1 MDGCHYFYSILSPN
15 KLVKPENKHS
25 KYRVVYRRY
34 HTLIL
39 ESRDMEPETAKILE
53 NIRKTRVSKKISLLN
68 LANMVEISHSHL
80 YYIESKRV
88 IPSID
93 VIIKLTKA
101 LNISLVK
108 LLE

>member
-1 MDGCHYFYSILSPN
+1 
-15 KLVKPENKHS
+15 
-25 KYRVVYRRY
+25 
-34 HTLIL
+34 
-39 ESRDMEPETAKILE
+39 MEPETEKILE
-53 NIRKTRVSKKISLLN
+53 NLRKTRISQKISLLN

-101 LNISLVK
+101 LNINLIN